1 MTKNKSLGDLLEIL
15 EAFKK
20 DCIRVETG
28 KVIGGMHLSLRQAKE
43 EIHQSLLSLIPEKK
57 YDTDAN
63 DLRAGTFKRG
73 QDKYRIGYNQAI
85 RDLEKSVREWVNRHY
100 SPK

>member
-1 MTKNKSLGDLLEIL
+1 MTKNKSLYQILDDYIPDSLLL
-15 EAFKK
+15 
-20 DCIRVETG
+20 D
-28 KVIGGMHLSLRQAKE
+28 MKE
-43 EIHQSLLSLIPEKK
+43 EILQSLLSLIPEKK

-73 QDKYRIGYNQAI
+73 QDKYRVGYNQAI
-85 RDLEKSVREWVNRHY
+85 RDFEKSVREWVNRHY

>member
-1 MTKNKSLGDLLEIL
+1 MTKNKSL
-15 EAFKK
+15 EA
-20 DCIRVETG
+20 
-28 KVIGGMHLSLRQAKE
+28 SLRSVLATDVSRIDPVPRAKE

-73 QDKYRIGYNQAI
+73 QDKYRVGYNQAI
-85 RDLEKSVREWVNRHY
+85 RDFEKSVREWVNRHY